1 MTEES
6 AHNQPDPPAESD
18 GGPARVLTA
27 HLLQMIETRVEAAG
41 IALQAEVRSITAR
54 LQLRLLAVGALF
66 LGLWAGIVLL
76 AIVLPPDWRVPVLAV
91 VVALFVAGAVWAQLA
106 AKRQLPSR
114 DVGSMSW
121 FLEGLRL
128 DVEVLS
134 RSLANHRAAS
144 AAPPEQERSPPS
156 DIAA

>member
-1 MTEES
+1 MTDEAAE
-6 AHNQPDPPAESD
+6 NQPVPPAVGE
-18 GGPARVLTA
+18 GGPARVLTL

-41 IALQAEVRSITAR
+41 IALQSEVRSISAR

-76 AIVLPPDWRVPVLAV
+76 AIVLPPPWRVPVLAGV
-91 VVALFVAGAVWAQLA
+91 VVLFVAAAVWAQVTA
-106 AKRQLPSR
+106 RRRVSSR

-121 FLEGLRL
+121 FLDGLRL
-128 DVEVLS
+128 DFEVLS

-144 AAPPEQERSPPS
+144 AAPPEKERSPPS